1 MATFNHELHKQL
13 MERKQYALAALVV
26 DGHITDGKS
35 LMAKQQAN
43 LNYFELKK
51 QAVKKIN
58 DRLFQRGLRHLYKQW
73 LISKHKPQ
81 DEHEDLAIVSWE
93 NWQTM

>member
-35 LMAKQQAN
+35 LMAKQQASPKF
-43 LNYFELKK
+43 YELLRSLKG
-51 QAVKKIN
+51 KIN
-58 DRLFQRGLRHLYKQW
+58 KDGVAL
-73 LISKHKPQ
+73 
-81 DEHEDLAIVSWE
+81 
-93 NWQTM
+93 